1 MGTSLP
7 GGTWGS
13 SPRGRWVSDAL
24 SLVTHLG
31 SPEQGAG
38 PTRACR
44 FSLDLK
50 RPHALGA
57 CPHRALPRGCSLV
70 PVQDGR
76 PRHQGRCCD
85 TASRAR
91 PPAVRVTA
99 RGGAAALLAS
109 PSGAPR
115 QGTECACSDGGARP
129 TWGISRSRSV
139 ALPPWA
145 QAAARPG
152 CAHVALSASLPHL
165 GGPESPRGT
174 ESQPA
179 GASAPP
185 LAARQDRCCYRRL
198 SQGPTSHVA
207 ATSFSCCFSHQS
219 LVPHKLAQWSSCWR
233 LVTPGA
239 EGTIS
244 ALWGGV
250 TQVCDEQR
258 GGL

>member
-13 SPRGRWVSDAL
+13 SPRGRRVSDAL

-145 QAAARPG
+145 QAAAPTRPRARG
-152 CAHVALSASLPHL
+152 TLGLPA
-165 GGPESPRGT
+165 SPRGT
-174 ESQPA
+174 RVPA
-179 GASAPP
+179 GDGVPASGRVCPASGRAAGALLLQAPLSGPNVPCSCHVLFLLLFPSESRSPQASAVVILLEVSDPWG
-185 LAARQDRCCYRRL
+185 RGDDQ
-198 SQGPTSHVA
+198 
-207 ATSFSCCFSHQS
+207 
-219 LVPHKLAQWSSCWR
+219 R
-233 LVTPGA
+233 LV
-239 EGTIS
+239 
-244 ALWGGV
+244 GG
-250 TQVCDEQR
+250 
-258 GGL
+258 GHAGL